1 MMEKEDSVQKLY
13 TRMRL
18 WEFPDQYVIE
28 PTDGS
33 SGSSLSV
40 SRVDG
45 SMKLIGQFFSSLLFV
60 LFLAYVVLFAIAF
73 VIFSNSF
80 PDRCLLFYFMFS
92 AFSGCVAL
100 TDELPECSTLR
111 VPKIYTI
118 FGVVGMLK
126 LLAGEQSLD
135 LMIDIVDL
143 SDYFILP

>member
-1 MMEKEDSVQKLY
+1 M
-13 TRMRL
+13 
-18 WEFPDQYVIE
+18 
-28 PTDGS
+28 
-33 SGSSLSV
+33 
-40 SRVDG
+40 
-45 SMKLIGQFFSSLLFV
+45 

-126 LLAGEQSLD
+126 LLAGQQSLCHRD

-143 SDYFILP
+143 SDYCILP